1 VEAEHQVEGSGRNT
15 PGQHEKHQDDAK
27 IIYLFFVCISCVSS
41 VFHLCITF
49 DIFCVSVVHHV
60 CVCASVVFLYILCVT
75 SLEKKRRAE
84 VQRQQAMARLQNE
97 MALKEQNSMTLEL
110 RAAVE
115 EALSSWAISHFGGC
129 LQGRREIYTESM
141 VTEFLNHDLFVFIC
155 YIQIRLTR

>member
-1 VEAEHQVEGSGRNT
+1 MTHRHQGFKPHWWKQNT
-15 PGQHEKHQDDAK
+15 RSKAQGETHLANMKKHQDDAK

-41 VFHLCITF
+41 VFQVCITF

-60 CVCASVVFLYILCVT
+60 CVHQLNQLYLYILCVT
-75 SLEKKRRAE
+75 SLIEKKRRAE

-115 EALSSWAISHFGGC
+115 EALSAVFGRYPAEG
-129 LQGRREIYTESM
+129 S
-141 VTEFLNHDLFVFIC
+141 LFARQKYGINGN
-155 YIQIRLTR
+155 